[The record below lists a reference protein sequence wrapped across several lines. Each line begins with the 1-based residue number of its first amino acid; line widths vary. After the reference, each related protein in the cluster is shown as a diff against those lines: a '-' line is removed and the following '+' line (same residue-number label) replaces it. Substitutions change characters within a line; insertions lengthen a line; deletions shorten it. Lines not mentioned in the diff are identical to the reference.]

1 MIQDARGPAVAPPV
15 TKVRCAVYTR
25 KSTDKGLDRDFNSL
39 DAQREACE
47 AFIASQAAEGWTL
60 VDEEY
65 SDGGY
70 SGATAERPALERLLR
85 DVEAGKVDCVVVHR
99 VDRLSRSLLDF
110 AKIIEALNRRGAA
123 FVSVTQQFNTSNSM
137 GRLTLHILLS
147 FAQFEREMIA
157 ERTRDKIAAS
167 KRRGKWCGGHPPM
180 GYDLDPR
187 GGKLVVNHEEAERVC
202 EIFRLYIEK
211 GSLLAVVDDLRRR
224 GWTTK
229 TWTSRNGRAWRGK
242 LFDKTALSRLLRN
255 HAVAGLLEYRGEVH
269 EGEHEALVPV
279 ETWRKVQEMLAKH
292 GRSGGTDV
300 RNKHNALLKGVLRCG
315 PCASAMTPTHANRKG
330 RKYKYYSCVRSQKL
344 GAKMCPTRSVAAGDI
359 EAFVVERIRG
369 IARDPA
375 LVAETIAQARL
386 QQRADASALE
396 AERDRRAAD
405 VRDVNEEIR
414 RLLADAGSRPGDR
427 ISGKLADLQERL
439 RVAELQLGEAEE
451 KRGAIGDAEIDEGD
465 LRAALA
471 AFDPVWEALFPR
483 ERERIVKLLF
493 ESIEYD
499 GASEEIHF
507 NFRPS
512 GIRALSGEF
521 APAREAGAAS
531 QGGR

>member
-1 MIQDARGPAVAPPV
+1 VIQEANGRSLI
-15 TKVRCAVYTR
+15 THQKQLRCCIYVR
-25 KSTDKGLDRDFNSL
+25 KSTERGLEKDFNSL
-39 DAQREACE
+39 DAQHEACA

-60 VDEEY
+60 IDEEY

-70 SGATAERPALERLLR
+70 SGATSERPALERLLR
-85 DVEAGKVDCVVVHR
+85 DVESGKVDCVVVHR

-110 AKIIEALNRRGAA
+110 AKIIEALNRRGVA
-123 FVSVTQQFNTSNSM
+123 FVSVTQQFNTSTSM

-167 KRRGKWCGGHPPM
+167 KRRGAFCGGHPPM
-180 GYDLDPR
+180 GLDVDPK
-187 GGKLVVNHEEAERVC
+187 GGRLVVNEDEARLVT
-202 EIFRLYIEK
+202 EIFDLYVAK
-211 GSLLAVVDDLRRR
+211 GSLLAVVDELRRR
-224 GWTTK
+224 GVTTK
-229 TWTSRNGRAWRGK
+229 EWTSRSGRVWRGR

-255 HAVAGLLEYRGEVH
+255 RVVIGEITYRSEVFKAQH
-269 EGEHEALVPV
+269 QAIVPI
-279 ETWRKVQEMLAKH
+279 ETWQRVQEMLARNA
-292 GRSGGTDV
+292 RSGGTET
-300 RNKHNALLKGVLRCG
+300 RNKSNALLKQVLK
-315 PCASAMTPTHANRKG
+315 CAACQCSMTPTHTTRKG

-344 GAKMCPTRSVAAGDI
+344 GATMCPTRSVAAGDI

-369 IARDPA
+369 IASDPA
-375 LVAETIAQARL
+375 LVAETVAQARL
-386 QQRADASALE
+386 QQRAEVAALE

-414 RLLADAGSRPGDR
+414 RLVADAGTRPGDR

-439 RVAELQLGEAEE
+439 RVAEGALGEAEE
-451 KRGAIGDAEIDEGD
+451 KRRAAGDAEIDEAD
-465 LRAALA
+465 LTTALSG
-471 AFDPVWEALFPR
+471 FDEIWAALFPR
-483 ERERIVKLLF
+483 ERERVVRLLF

-499 GASEEIHF
+499 GATEQIHF

-521 APAREAGAAS
+521 ASGREAGAAAD
-531 QGGR
+531 GGR

>member
-1 MIQDARGPAVAPPV
+1 MIQDARGPAVATPV
-15 TKVRCAVYTR
+15 SKVRCAVYTR
-25 KSTDKGLDRDFNSL
+25 KSTEKNLDRDFNSL

-60 VDEEY
+60 VEEEY

-85 DVEAGKVDCVVVHR
+85 DVDAGKVDCIVVHR

-110 AKIIEALNRRGAA
+110 AQIIEKLNRRGVA

-180 GYDLDPR
+180 GYDTDST
-187 GGKLVVNHEEAERVC
+187 GGRLVVNKDEADRVRQ
-202 EIFRLYIEK
+202 IFDLYVEK
-211 GSLLAVVDDLRRR
+211 GSLLSVVDDLRRQ
-224 GWTTK
+224 GMTTK
-229 TWTSRNGRAWRGK
+229 TWTSRRGRPWRGR

-255 HAVAGLLEYRGEVH
+255 RVVIGEIDYKGEVYA
-269 EGEHEALVPV
+269 GEHEAIVPI
-279 ETWRKVQEMLAKH
+279 ETWRRVQEMLAKH
-292 GRSGGTDV
+292 GRSGGTEV

-330 RKYKYYSCVRSQKL
+330 RKYRYYSCVRSQKM
-344 GAKMCPTRSVAAGDI
+344 GATMCPTRSVAAGDI

-369 IARDPA
+369 IGSDPA
-375 LVAETIAQARL
+375 LVAETVAQARV
-386 QQRADASALE
+386 QQRAEVAALE

-414 RLLADAGSRPGDR
+414 RLLADAGARPGDR

-451 KRGAIGDAEIDEGD
+451 KRGAIGDAEIDEAD
-465 LRAALA
+465 LKAALA

-483 ERERIVKLLF
+483 ERERIVRLLF

-499 GASEEIHF
+499 GATEEIHF
-507 NFRPS
+507 NFRPT

-521 APAREAGAAS
+521 APAREADAAS

>member
-1 MIQDARGPAVAPPV
+1 MRIK
-15 TKVRCAVYTR
+15 TIRCAVYVR

-39 DAQREACE
+39 DAQQEACA

-60 VDEEY
+60 VDEKY

-70 SGATAERPALERLLR
+70 SGATAAADRPALEKLLG
-85 DVEAGKVDCVVVHR
+85 DVEAGKLDCVVVHR

-110 AKIIEALNRRGAA
+110 AQIIEKLNRRGVA

-187 GGKLVVNHEEAERVC
+187 GGKLVVNTDEAARVLA
-202 EIFRLYIEK
+202 IFNAYLEK
-211 GSLLAVVDDLRRR
+211 GSLLAVVDDLRRA
-224 GWTTK
+224 GLTTK
-229 TWTSRNGRAWRGK
+229 SWTSRTGRTWRGAI
-242 LFDKTALSRLLRN
+242 FDKTALSRLLRN
-255 HAVAGLLEYRGEVH
+255 HAVAGLLEYRGEVYP
-269 EGEHEALVPV
+269 GEHAAILPL
-279 ETWRKVQEMLAKH
+279 ETWQRVQEMLARNA
-292 GRSGGTDV
+292 RSGGTEV
-300 RNKHNALLKGVLRCG
+300 RNKSGAMLKGTLKCA
-315 PCASAMTPTHANRKG
+315 PCQSAKKPTHTTRKG
-330 RKYKYYSCVRSQKL
+330 RKYRYYACVRSQKL
-344 GAKMCPTRSVAAGDI
+344 GVTMCPTRSVAAGDI

-369 IARDPA
+369 IASDPA
-375 LVAETIAQARL
+375 LVAETVAQARL
-386 QQRADASALE
+386 QQRAEVAALE

-405 VRDVNEEIR
+405 VRDVNEEIQ
-414 RLLADAGSRPGDR
+414 RLVADAGARTGDR

-439 RVAELQLGEAEE
+439 RSAESALTVAEE
-451 KRGAIGDAEIDEGD
+451 KRRAAGDAEIDEAD
-465 LRAALA
+465 LKAALLG
-471 AFDPVWEALFPR
+471 FDEIWNALFPR
-483 ERERIVKLLF
+483 ERERIVRLLF

-499 GASEEIHF
+499 GATEEVHF

-521 APAREAGAAS
+521 ATTREAGAAAE
-531 QGGR
+531 GGR